1 MPSNVDTWLHTR
13 HAEVARFTHVE
24 LEAEILRQQIAEL
37 ESFDIP
43 SPTLTMLRSRLS
55 AVSEPANLARQGR
68 SYQQQL
74 IAMAMEARETG
85 QVPDGD
91 AQMTVLRGYK
101 AWLDKMEEADRVDL
115 RNRFEGKAFR
125 EYWQA
130 SSWRGRRELLRAY
143 GESGAAGV
151 GNIARWKFTKAAVRW
166 LLWVAK
172 R

>member
-1 MPSNVDTWLHTR
+1 MPSNVDTWLHSR
-13 HAEVARFTHVE
+13 RDELARFTHVE
-24 LEAEILRQQIAEL
+24 LQAEILRQQIAEL

-43 SPTLTMLRSRLS
+43 SPTLTLLRTKLS
-55 AVSEPANLARQGR
+55 AISESAALTSQGR

-101 AWLDKMEEADRVDL
+101 AWLNKMEEADRVDL

-143 GESGAAGV
+143 GEIGAAGV
-151 GNIARWKFTKAAVRW
+151 GNIARWKLTKVAVRW
-166 LLWVAK
+166 LLWVG
-172 R
+172 RR